1 MADELARAGVTDRE
15 TDVLRAVGERLRNR
29 EIAERLHVSVRTVE
43 SHIAAL
49 LRKLGVA
56 DRAGLV
62 EAGERLLRRP
72 VPGRP
77 ALPAPL
83 TSLVGREREA
93 GEVRDRLGTHRLV
106 TLVGPGGVGK
116 TRLALHAAAG
126 AAYFADLAPVT
137 ADLVGDVVA
146 RALGVVPE
154 PGWSLAEILRGAAA
168 ELSGLLLVDNCEHVV
183 AEAAAVVAELLG
195 SGPVRVLATSRE
207 PLGVPGEVVYPVPPL
222 DVPEAGAAVGDSTA
236 VRLFVERAAAASPG
250 FALTDANAA
259 AVAALCRRVDGLPL
273 AIELAASRIRTFGPA
288 ELVEH
293 LDHRFDLLSAGARTT
308 GARHRTLRGAIDWS
322 YRLLDDDERALFDRL
337 GVFPADFDYAAV
349 RAVHPGAVVSLLPTL
364 VDKSLVT
371 AVGADARR
379 YRLLETLR
387 AYAAERLEDGGA
399 AEAARRDHAAHYLA
413 FAEDAAGRL
422 RGPGQRRWLD
432 VLTAEQPNLRAA
444 LAHCVA
450 AGDLEAAWRWIAA
463 LERFWDLAGRRRE
476 ASEWLHRT
484 MAAGEP
490 PASPAVVAGLAA
502 ASALL
507 HASDGRTALDLAERA
522 RRLAAGLD
530 DVSRARAAHALGVS
544 ATWLRPELSRPALL
558 EALAGF
564 GAGHAWERALVMQG
578 LVSISSTLS
587 EALQWGRDGVTLF
600 RRVGDPVY
608 AANTL
613 FMMAQRAMNA
623 GIGDDEVRGWLSES
637 RQLAEAAG
645 SETDIAHAAV
655 GFAQLA
661 WVRGETGRA
670 AGLMGSLLPTLRR
683 LGDRRCTGRALLM
696 LGEEARSA
704 GRLDRAESLLR
715 GSAEAVAVAGQSI
728 VLVSA
733 LESLAAV
740 LAARG
745 RPREAAVLLG
755 AAHGER
761 AAAGRHPL
769 GPPDEGLRAGLAAAL
784 GGEAFAAA
792 HAEGEGLRPA
802 AALAVVAT

>member
-1 MADELARAGVTDRE
+1 MADELARAGVTERE
-15 TDVLRAVGERLRNR
+15 AEVLRAVGERLRNR
-29 EIAERLHVSVRTVE
+29 EIAERLHVSIRTVE

-49 LRKLGVA
+49 LRKLGLA

-77 ALPAPL
+77 AAPAPL

-93 GEVRDRLGTHRLV
+93 AEVRERLGTHRLV

-116 TRLALHAAAG
+116 TRLALHVAG
-126 AAYFADLAPVT
+126 PGVFFADLAPVT
-137 ADLVGDVVA
+137 EDLVGDVVA

-154 PGWSLAEILRGAAA
+154 PGWSLAADAT
-168 ELSGLLLVDNCEHVV
+168 GLLLVDNCEHVV

-195 SGPVRVLATSRE
+195 GGPLGVLATSRE

-222 DVPEAGAAVGDSTA
+222 DVPQDGAAVGDSAA

-293 LDHRFDLLSAGARTT
+293 LEHRFDLLSAGARTT
-308 GARHRTLRGAIDWS
+308 GPRHRTLRGAIDWS
-322 YRLLDDDERALFDRL
+322 YRLLDDDERSLFDRL

-349 RAVHPGAVVSLLPTL
+349 RAVHSGAVVSLLPTL

-371 AVGADARR
+371 TAGTDERR
-379 YRLLETLR
+379 YRLLETIR
-387 AYAAERLEDGGA
+387 AYAAERLADGGA
-399 AEAARRDHAAHYLA
+399 AAAARRDHAAHYVA
-413 FAEDAAGRL
+413 FATDAAGHV
-422 RGPGQRRWLD
+422 RGAGQRRWLD
-432 VLTAEQPNLRAA
+432 RLTAEQPNLRAA
-444 LAHCVA
+444 LAHCVE
-450 AGDLEAAWRWIAA
+450 AGDLEAAWRGIGA
-463 LERFWDLAGRRRE
+463 LERFWDATGQRRE
-476 ASEWLHRT
+476 AFEWVRRVL
-484 MAAGEP
+484 AAGDP
-490 PASPAVVAGLAA
+490 PATPAVVAGLAA

-507 HASDGRTALDLAERA
+507 HPSDARTAFGLAERA

-530 DVSRARAAHALGVS
+530 DVSRARAAHAFGVS
-544 ATWLRPELSRPALL
+544 ATWVRPELSRPALL

-564 GAGHAWERALVMQG
+564 GAGHDWERALVMQG
-578 LVSISSTLS
+578 FVSISSALS
-587 EALQWGRDGVTLF
+587 EALQWGRDAVTLF
-600 RRVGDPVY
+600 RRVGDQVF

-623 GIGDDEVRGWLSES
+623 GVADEEVRGWLSES
-637 RQLAEAAG
+637 RELAEAAG
-645 SETDIAHAAV
+645 SEADIAHAAV

-661 WVRGETGRA
+661 WVRGDTGRA
-670 AGLMGSLLPTLRR
+670 AGLMRSLLPALRR
-683 LGDRRCTGRALLM
+683 LGDRRCTGRALFI
-696 LGEEARSA
+696 LGEEARAA
-704 GRLDRAESLLR
+704 GRLDAAEELLR
-715 GSAEAVAVAGQSI
+715 GSAEAVTVAGQSI

-740 LAARG
+740 LAARD
-745 RPREAAVLLG
+745 RPRDAAVLLG
-755 AAHGER
+755 AAHRER
-761 AAAGRHPL
+761 QSASRHPL
-769 GPPDEGLRAGLAAAL
+769 APPDERLRAGLAAAL
-784 GGEAFAAA
+784 GADAFAAA
-792 HAEGEGLRPA
+792 FAEGRTAGRADPDGTA
-802 AALAVVAT
+802 RRT